1 MDLEAE
7 FICINNADPHTLQY
21 NPAVTE
27 KLIEEIPAS
36 VTVLSA
42 GGIRTVE
49 DARRMLDAG
58 ANGVLLQDELARMDI
73 PQDFM
78 EAILA
83 LRAD

>member
-1 MDLEAE
+1 MSAVRRASLTAEAS
-7 FICINNADPHTLQY
+7 I
-21 NPAVTE
+21 
-27 KLIEEIPAS
+27 
-36 VTVLSA
+36 TVPSSA
-42 GGIRTVE
+42 ESSSTVE

-83 LRAD
+83 LRTD

>member
-1 MDLEAE
+1 MQTR
-7 FICINNADPHTLQY
+7 TLSRPILQSRRNSLKKY
-21 NPAVTE
+21 P
-27 KLIEEIPAS
+27 PPS
-36 VTVLSA
+36 LSA

>member
-1 MDLEAE
+1 M
-7 FICINNADPHTLQY
+7 
-21 NPAVTE
+21 
-27 KLIEEIPAS
+27 
-36 VTVLSA
+36 
-42 GGIRTVE
+42 E